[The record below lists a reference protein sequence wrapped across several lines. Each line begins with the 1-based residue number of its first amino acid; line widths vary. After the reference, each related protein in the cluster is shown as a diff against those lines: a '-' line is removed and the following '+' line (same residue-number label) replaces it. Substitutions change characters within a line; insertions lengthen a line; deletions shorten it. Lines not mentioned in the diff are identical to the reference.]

1 MHQRRHA
8 VVVALSLPLSM
19 LLLLLLLLQDAGTK
33 SDFFLDVQAFKQ
45 MKE

>member
-19 LLLLLLLLQDAGTK
+19 LLLLLLQDAGTK
-33 SDFFLDVQAFKQ
+33 SDFFLDVQAFKE